1 MESEKSNKMEP
12 TEKSTP
18 TIIIIIGATG
28 DLTWRK
34 LIPAIYNLYLDKWIP
49 EKFAVLGV
57 SRNKMVEKEFRKH
70 LHEGV
75 DKFSRRGK
83 SKKAEWNNFER
94 CLNYQK
100 GEFNVN
106 STYSN
111 IEKRIKLFEEK
122 WKVTHQSD
130 FLPGRST
137 KFI

>member
-1 MESEKSNKMEP
+1 MNLLGGKVFFIRNGIRKSNKMDP

-18 TIIIIIGATG
+18 TIIIILGATG

-57 SRNKMVEKEFRKH
+57 SHNNMAEKEFRKH

-83 SKKAEWNNFER
+83 SKNAEWNNFEK

-100 GEFNVN
+100 
-106 STYSN
+106 
-111 IEKRIKLFEEK
+111 
-122 WKVTHQSD
+122 
-130 FLPGRST
+130 
-137 KFI
+137 